1 MKMNMNQRFY
11 ILQDKFQFFPG
22 ETIKGKVMLIPY
34 TNGYIDDIQLT
45 FKLLE
50 IWCCPYNN
58 PKQNERNDQI
68 ISQFDVGVKKIFNLP
83 PNQPL
88 YVTINTQYT
97 FPFELKL
104 ETYLSPSFEY
114 PTDTH
119 RCFLRYIL
127 EAKIKSNQIMG
138 FASTYILINA
148 IKKKEKDSDNLNV
161 EKSLSIKKWGLFS
174 KGSTKLKA
182 FYPTKNYG
190 FSDTIPIRISIDN
203 SQSQLKVTE
212 TKI

>member
-1 MKMNMNQRFY
+1 M
-11 ILQDKFQFFPG
+11 
-22 ETIKGKVMLIPY
+22 
-34 TNGYIDDIQLT
+34 
-45 FKLLE
+45 
-50 IWCCPYNN
+50 
-58 PKQNERNDQI
+58 
-68 ISQFDVGVKKIFNLP
+68 
-83 PNQPL
+83 
-88 YVTINTQYT
+88 QYT

-104 ETYLSPSFEY
+104 ETYLNPSFEY

-119 RCFLRYIL
+119 RASLRYVL
-127 EAKIKSNQIMG
+127 EARIKSNQIIA

-148 IKKKEKDSDNLNV
+148 IEKKEKDSDNLNV

-190 FSDTIPIRISIDN
+190 FHDTIPIKISIDN

-212 TKI
+212 TKICLLRKVFLKDKTTLKNIYNKDETLITKVFKSPVNIDLPFPKISL